1 MGKITKQQ
9 FLQALVGRQCKGRVL
24 RLKKTFNSFEEFLA
38 ADKGKLMAAE
48 RQTRPDGKKGLGDRF
63 FADLDSVKATAC
75 EMELLQAQ
83 AKSRAEAGGRKS
95 PAPRLF
101 TVGQLKAVTSLMEL
115 CGIEKIDIEK
125 IVAFLETMG
134 ANI

>member
-9 FLQALVGRQCKGRVL
+9 FLQALAGRQCKGRVL
-24 RLKKTFNSFEEFLA
+24 RLMKTFNSFEKFLA
-38 ADKGKLMAAE
+38 ADRGKLMAAE

-83 AKSRAEAGGRKS
+83 AKANATTKDN
-95 PAPRLF
+95 APRFF
-101 TVGQLKAVTSLMEL
+101 TVGQLKAVTTLMEL
-115 CGIEKIDIEK
+115 CEIDKIDIEK
-125 IVAFLETMG
+125 IIAFLETMG

>member
-9 FLQALVGRQCKGRVL
+9 FLQALARRQCKGRVL
-24 RLKKTFNSFEEFLA
+24 RLMKAFNSFEEFLV

-48 RQTRPDGKKGLGDRF
+48 RQTRPDGKKGLGNKF
-63 FADLDSVKATAC
+63 FSDLDSVKATAC
-75 EMELLQAQ
+75 EMDLLQAQ
-83 AKSRAEAGGRKS
+83 AKSRAEAAAKAT
-95 PAPRLF
+95 APRLF
-101 TVGQLKAVTSLMEL
+101 SVGQLKAVTSLMEL

>member
-9 FLQALVGRQCKGRVL
+9 FLQALAGRQCKGRVL
-24 RLKKTFNSFEEFLA
+24 RLMKAFNSFEEFLV

-48 RQTRPDGKKGLGDRF
+48 RQTRPDGKKGLGNKF
-63 FADLDSVKATAC
+63 FSDLDSVKATAC
-75 EMELLQAQ
+75 EMDLLQAQ
-83 AKSRAEAGGRKS
+83 AKSRAEAAAKAT
-95 PAPRLF
+95 APRF
-101 TVGQLKAVTSLMEL
+101 FSVGQLKAVTSLMEL

-125 IVAFLETMG
+125 IVAFLKTMG

>member
-9 FLQALVGRQCKGRVL
+9 FLHALVGRQCKGRVL
-24 RLKKTFNSFEEFLA
+24 RLMKTFNSFEEFLA

-83 AKSRAEAGGRKS
+83 AKSRGGGGRES

-101 TVGQLKAVTSLMEL
+101 TVGQLKAVTTLMEL
-115 CGIEKIDIEK
+115 CEIEKIDIEK

>member
-9 FLQALVGRQCKGRVL
+9 FLQALAGRQCKGRVL
-24 RLKKTFNSFEEFLA
+24 RLMKTFNSFEEFLA
-38 ADKGKLMAAE
+38 ADRGKLMAAE

-83 AKSRAEAGGRKS
+83 AKSRAEAAAK
-95 PAPRLF
+95 APRHGLF
-101 TVGQLKAVTSLMEL
+101 SVGQLKAVTSLMEL

>member
-9 FLQALVGRQCKGRVL
+9 FLQALAGRQCKGRVL
-24 RLKKTFNSFEEFLA
+24 RLMKAFNSFEEFLV

-48 RQTRPDGKKGLGDRF
+48 RQTRPDGKKGLGNKF
-63 FADLDSVKATAC
+63 FSDLDSVKATAC
-75 EMELLQAQ
+75 EMDLLKAQ
-83 AKSRAEAGGRKS
+83 AKSRAEAAAKAT
-95 PAPRLF
+95 APRLF
-101 TVGQLKAVTSLMEL
+101 SVGQLKAVTSLMEL

>member
-9 FLQALVGRQCKGRVL
+9 FLQALNGRQCKGRVL
-24 RLKKTFNSFEEFLA
+24 RLMKAFNTFEEFLA

-75 EMELLQAQ
+75 EMELLQTQ
-83 AKSRAEAGGRKS
+83 AKSRAEAAAKAT
-95 PAPRLF
+95 APRLF
-101 TVGQLKAVTSLMEL
+101 SVGQLKAVTSLMEL

>member
-9 FLQALVGRQCKGRVL
+9 FIQALAGRQCKGRVL
-24 RLKKTFNSFEEFLA
+24 RLMKAFNSFEEFLV

-48 RQTRPDGKKGLGDRF
+48 RQTRPDGKKGLGNKF
-63 FADLDSVKATAC
+63 FSDLDSVKATAC
-75 EMELLQAQ
+75 EMDLLQAQ
-83 AKSRAEAGGRKS
+83 AKSRAEAAAKAT
-95 PAPRLF
+95 APRLF
-101 TVGQLKAVTSLMEL
+101 SVGQLKAVTSLMEL